1 MNRHVEVIR
10 LEGIGHV
17 SKCLEGVAPAGLL
30 KSKSNSGFTTFL
42 LKKLK
47 RQLVKMP
54 YVTSNIIAVWVLKM
68 ISSQE
73 VRCLQI
79 TCARHLGHLQS
90 PLGTSWRGGIRQK
103 V

>member
-1 MNRHVEVIR
+1 MFGGCSSCWLAQIQKQQRVYHIPIKN
-10 LEGIGHV
+10 
-17 SKCLEGVAPAGLL
+17 K
-30 KSKSNSGFTTFL
+30 
-42 LKKLK
+42 LKKIK
-47 RQLVKMP
+47 KTARNDAVCHIKH
-54 YVTSNIIAVWVLKM
+54 VIAVWVLKM

-73 VRCLQI
+73 VKCLQI

>member
-1 MNRHVEVIR
+1 M
-10 LEGIGHV
+10 
-17 SKCLEGVAPAGLL
+17 
-30 KSKSNSGFTTFL
+30 
-42 LKKLK
+42 KKTARNDAICHIK
-47 RQLVKMP
+47 
-54 YVTSNIIAVWVLKM
+54 YIIAVWVLKM

-73 VRCLQI
+73 VKCLQI